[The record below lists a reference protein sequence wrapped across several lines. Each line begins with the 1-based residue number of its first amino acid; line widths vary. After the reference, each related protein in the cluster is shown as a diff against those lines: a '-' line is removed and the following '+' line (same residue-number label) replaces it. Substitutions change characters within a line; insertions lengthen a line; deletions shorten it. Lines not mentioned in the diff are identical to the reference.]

1 MANPGGTGPL
11 LDSFGSGFSRPTSLA
26 KRAAKMRSAV
36 VILTLFGLI
45 LLVFSPVWYGN
56 FTGQTQVIV
65 TTMEVKA
72 EKLPDAGS

>member
-1 MANPGGTGPL
+1 
-11 LDSFGSGFSRPTSLA
+11 
-26 KRAAKMRSAV
+26 MRSAL
-36 VILTLFGLI
+36 VIVTLFGLI